1 MSDTI
6 WKSTAVLLKVSW
18 LVRFFVGNNGT
29 RTEPTMR
36 QRCQYLVAT
45 THPFSSSRAP
55 PVTKHKNLTYTPFK
69 AYRVAPTLTR
79 QCVPHPQSR
88 RPRATHK
95 VASTMYDH
103 ARLTPPSPS
112 RHTATSETLDARR
125 HLVPPSSLPSPHA
138 RLVTAQRR
146 HPNENR

>member
-95 VASTMYDH
+95 VASTMYDPCATNAAVAVATYGH
-103 ARLTPPSPS
+103 ERDAGCASPFGAS
-112 RHTATSETLDARR
+112 IEFAIPACAPGDGTKTASKRK
-125 HLVPPSSLPSPHA
+125 
-138 RLVTAQRR
+138 
-146 HPNENR
+146 